1 MNASAADS
9 PAARHRARRAAV
21 QALYQWQ
28 MTGQDATEIE
38 TQFLGRRELA
48 RADDAFFHSLLDAVA
63 GTAAELDRRFAPL
76 LDRPVEQLD
85 PVERAILRIGV
96 FELSERPDIPARV
109 VISEAVRLARIFG
122 ADQSYKYVNGVLDR
136 FARDARSA
144 EFEPRPRAGA

>member
-1 MNASAADS
+1 MNAGSAGS

-21 QALYQWQ
+21 QAIYQWQ
-28 MTGQDATEIE
+28 MTGQDASEIE

-48 RADDAFFHSLLDAVA
+48 RADGAFFCSLLDAVA
-63 GTAAELDRRFAPL
+63 GNAANLDGQFAPL

-96 FELSERPDIPARV
+96 FELTERPDVPARV
-109 VISEAVRLARIFG
+109 VINEAVRLARIFG

-136 FARDARSA
+136 LARDKRAA
-144 EFEPRPRAGA
+144 EFERGRT